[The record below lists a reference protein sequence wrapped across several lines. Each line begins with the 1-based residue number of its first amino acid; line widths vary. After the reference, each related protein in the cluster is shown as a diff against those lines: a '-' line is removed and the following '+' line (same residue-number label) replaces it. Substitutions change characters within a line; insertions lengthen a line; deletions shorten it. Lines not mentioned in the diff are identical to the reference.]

1 MNQEISKSERN
12 QNFVVGIVLI
22 VIGIFF
28 LALRFYVM
36 PTFGLLIGIFSTG
49 IGIYFL
55 VKHKLRLS

>member
-1 MNQEISKSERN
+1 MNQEITKSEKS
-12 QNFVVGIVLI
+12 QNFIVGIILI

-36 PTFGLLIGIFSTG
+36 PTLGLLIGIFSTG

-55 VKHKLRLS
+55 VKHRRGLS

>member
-1 MNQEISKSERN
+1 MNQEITKSEKN
-12 QNFVVGIVLI
+12 QNLVVGVVLI

-36 PTFGLLIGIFSTG
+36 PTLGLL

-55 VKHKLRLS
+55 VKHRRGLS